1 MADLW
6 QAVWQL
12 AFDPFTFDFM
22 WEALW
27 VGCFGALCCGVI
39 SCFVVSKGWSLVGD
53 AVSHAVLPGII
64 LAWLAAIPM
73 LIGAMISGILCVML
87 AGWVDGRS
95 RIKSDTALGICFT
108 GFLALG
114 LILMSTVSSNVHFSH
129 VLLGH
134 LLGITPEARLQLLS
148 AGGIALLIVV
158 FRFIDL
164 KLFCFDAVQA
174 RVVGLNTV
182 VLRVL
187 LLMCLAL
194 TTVSTLQA
202 VGLVQAIAMLVTPG
216 AIGTLMSRRFITG
229 MVIGVVAAMLS
240 VWGGLIIAFHA
251 NVAPGSCIVLMQ
263 FALFIFT
270 LIGSPYRGYLA
281 RRWRNRARASAINE
295 VAASAPLNQRQ

>member
-1 MADLW
+1 MSDSW
-6 QAVWQL
+6 HAVWQW
-12 AFDPFTFDFM
+12 AIAPFTFDFM

-27 VGCFGALCCGVI
+27 VGCFGALCCAVV

-64 LAWLAAIPM
+64 LAWLAAVP
-73 LIGAMISGILCVML
+73 LLVGAMVSGILCVLL
-87 AGWVDGRS
+87 AGWVNRRS
-95 RIKSDTALGICFT
+95 RIKADTALGICFT

-134 LLGITPEARLQLLS
+134 LLGITQEARLQLLS
-148 AGGIALLIVV
+148 AGGLALLIVAC
-158 FRFIDL
+158 RFSDL

-174 RVVGLNTV
+174 RVAGLNTT
-182 VLRVL
+182 VLNVL

-194 TTVSTLQA
+194 TTIATLQS

-216 AIGTLMSRRFITG
+216 AIGTLVSRRFVTG
-229 MVIGVVAAMLS
+229 MIIGIAASMLA
-240 VWGGLIIAFHA
+240 VWSGLLIAFHA
-251 NVAPGSCIVLMQ
+251 NLSPGSCIVLVQ
-263 FALFIFT
+263 FALFLLT

-281 RRWRNRARASAINE
+281 RRWRGRRRISSEEGSPLPARS
-295 VAASAPLNQRQ
+295 V